1 MKKLSSDEINTMN
14 LLYPGLANQVEQYEC
29 MVIPSCPLCSS
40 SNTAKVVVEITGRT
54 MSLTRATTKIHLIPN
69 SPRGQRYCY
78 ECKSYFIRIQIKLNC
93 FLWTRKGIWLN
104 KILLRLEYTVY

>member
-78 ECKSYFIRIQIKLNC
+78 ECKSYFD
-93 FLWTRKGIWLN
+93 
-104 KILLRLEYTVY
+104 

>member
-69 SPRGQRYCY
+69 SPRVSDIAMNARAIL
-78 ECKSYFIRIQIKLNC
+78 IRISNEI
-93 FLWTRKGIWLN
+93 F
-104 KILLRLEYTVY
+104 